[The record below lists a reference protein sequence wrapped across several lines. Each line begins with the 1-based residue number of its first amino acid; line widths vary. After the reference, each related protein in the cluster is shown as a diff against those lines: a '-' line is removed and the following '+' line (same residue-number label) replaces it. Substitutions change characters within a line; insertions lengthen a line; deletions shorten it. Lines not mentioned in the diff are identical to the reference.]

1 MSTLGRGIGGGG
13 EGRVGRDA
21 WGRRLS
27 LGLDG
32 DEERGGGERGVVVGS
47 WISGRIYAPLSCMCR
62 KITQCIARQIAFL
75 ASNAGYL

>member
-32 DEERGGGERGVVVGS
+32 DGERGGGERGVVIGS
-47 WISGRIYAPLSCMCR
+47 CISGRNQTPFSCMCR
-62 KITQCIARQIAFL
+62 KITQCIACQIA